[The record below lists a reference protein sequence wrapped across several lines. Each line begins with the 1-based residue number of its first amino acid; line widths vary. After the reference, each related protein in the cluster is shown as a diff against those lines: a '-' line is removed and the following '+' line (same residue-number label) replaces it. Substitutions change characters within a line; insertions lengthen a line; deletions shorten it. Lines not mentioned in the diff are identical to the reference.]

1 MFRRRITLVLALFAL
16 VMALAALLAA
26 ASLAVTER
34 QVLRGRVASDIAT
47 GFIQLSAQKQRLRT
61 WVAQMQQGAHA
72 DSGARAEL
80 LAAMQGTLQRLKV
93 LTQQAI
99 ELDGSAEAREEHLRR
114 RETLVVLERSVAA
127 LAQAVDRVRPL
138 EPGADA
144 PQAWEA
150 LSRVFDM
157 PQGHDV
163 RRLIAENIARETA
176 AVQRERAAA
185 DATLA
190 WVRWLWLGAA
200 ARLLLRARAPVD
212 QGRGL
217 RMT

>member
-93 LTQQAI
+93 L
-99 ELDGSAEAREEHLRR
+99 S
-114 RETLVVLERSVAA
+114 
-127 LAQAVDRVRPL
+127 
-138 EPGADA
+138 
-144 PQAWEA
+144 
-150 LSRVFDM
+150 
-157 PQGHDV
+157 
-163 RRLIAENIARETA
+163 
-176 AVQRERAAA
+176 
-185 DATLA
+185 
-190 WVRWLWLGAA
+190 
-200 ARLLLRARAPVD
+200 
-212 QGRGL
+212 
-217 RMT
+217 